1 MTFKVLFANIAAIAV
16 NAHDS
21 TDDADVQSWDA
32 YAAAKQI
39 VAAMQAHGYDVAD
52 MLVQLAEDEAW
63 SAETADYNDK
73 GSVHHY

>member
-1 MTFKVLFANIAAIAV
+1 MTFKQMFANIAAIAA
-16 NAHDS
+16 NAYDS

-39 VAAMQAHGYDVAD
+39 VEAMQAHGYDVAD
-52 MLVQLAEDEAW
+52 MLVQLEEDKEW